1 MNSESGAR
9 WFLAFAEYRL
19 ELATE
24 ANISSF
30 FRSLSSKSLDT
41 PPCNSDTSF
50 FPRGHLIV
58 QGRRENI
65 AGPHQ
70 VKMEAYLMVKLM
82 LVE

>member
-41 PPCNSDTSF
+41 PPGNPDTSF
-50 FPRGHLIV
+50 FCSLIG

-70 VKMEAYLMVKLM
+70 VKMKAYLMVRLI